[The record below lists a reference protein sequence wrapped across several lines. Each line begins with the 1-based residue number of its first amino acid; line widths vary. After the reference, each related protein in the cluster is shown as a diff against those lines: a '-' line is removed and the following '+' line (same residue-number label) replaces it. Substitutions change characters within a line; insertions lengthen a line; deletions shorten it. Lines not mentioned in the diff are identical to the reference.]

1 MPKAGLLKDPEWGQP
16 HPSSPWGA
24 RGWGGIF
31 PSRSWYPPTCP
42 PPCPPRGGS
51 SSRKASGPRGAA
63 RRLGRGPGPG
73 VGALRV
79 QTERSPRLRE
89 KEASAA
95 AQRQHR
101 QRGGEGG
108 AGGGAGST
116 STRVAQGSS
125 GSELS
130 RAETHISHVSLAGPT
145 AGRCNGGGLWAA
157 PTLEPRSLKMISTSK
172 IFPNCCRDRDGGG
185 RDRRGWVKTAGP
197 VRWLSTGTA
206 AHCLRLVLCS
216 GAGGPFPPS
225 AGMCIALLG
234 WPPPSCAEAFS
245 CQDTCPTCVSPVFLA
260 LPPWTLPLAADSQP

>member
-1 MPKAGLLKDPEWGQP
+1 MAPGEQLA
-16 HPSSPWGA
+16 
-24 RGWGGIF
+24 GWGG
-31 PSRSWYPPTCP
+31 PQAQGWGLSECR
-42 PPCPPRGGS
+42 
-51 SSRKASGPRGAA
+51 
-63 RRLGRGPGPG
+63 
-73 VGALRV
+73 
-79 QTERSPRLRE
+79 ERSQRLRE

-101 QRGGEGG
+101 QQGGEGG

-145 AGRCNGGGLWAA
+145 AGCCNGGGLWAA

-197 VRWLSTGTA
+197 VRRLSMGTA

-216 GAGGPFPPS
+216 RVGGSEGVTLSTFCRDVHSFVGVVPTFPCRGLLLPGHLPHPCVTSVPLSPS
-225 AGMCIALLG
+225 LDCA
-234 WPPPSCAEAFS
+234 PSC
-245 CQDTCPTCVSPVFLA
+245 
-260 LPPWTLPLAADSQP
+260 

>member
-1 MPKAGLLKDPEWGQP
+1 M
-16 HPSSPWGA
+16 
-24 RGWGGIF
+24 
-31 PSRSWYPPTCP
+31 
-42 PPCPPRGGS
+42 
-51 SSRKASGPRGAA
+51 
-63 RRLGRGPGPG
+63 
-73 VGALRV
+73 
-79 QTERSPRLRE
+79 QTERSQRLRE

-101 QRGGEGG
+101 QQGGEGG

-145 AGRCNGGGLWAA
+145 AGCCNGGGLWAA

-197 VRWLSTGTA
+197 VRWLSMGTA

-216 GAGGPFPPS
+216 RVGGSGGWPFPLS
-225 AGMCIALLG
+225 AGMCIALWG
-234 WPPPSCAEAFS
+234 WSLPSRAEGFS
-245 CQDTCPTCVSPVFLA
+245 CQDTCPTHVSPAFLC
-260 LPPWTLPLAADSQP
+260 LPPWTVPLAADSRP